1 MAAQGRFGKYGDHKR
16 KNSLRK
22 NRILKTRL
30 QKSSVGRDHP
40 DGLRISKA
48 SRKDDKDL
56 S

>member
-16 KNSLRK
+16 KNGLRK

-30 QKSSVGRDHP
+30 QKSSVRWNP
-40 DGLRISKA
+40 LDGSRTSKA
-48 SRKDDKDL
+48 SRKDKDL